1 MITIRD
7 GAPADEFF
15 LKEMTYQAIYS
26 PKGGG
31 FLPRKILEEPA
42 IRRYYADFGRE
53 GDLAFVALSDGEAV
67 GAVWIRFATAESK
80 GYGFV
85 REDVPELT
93 LAVLPAFRGCGI
105 GTALLEQMLTWL
117 QATGV
122 VAVSLSVSRSNP
134 VRKLYER
141 KGFRIVKK
149 QRNSCTMLVEL
160 TCLYKG
166 TFS

>member
-42 IRRYYADFGRE
+42 IRRYYADFGRA
-53 GDLAFVALSDGEAV
+53 GDWAFVALSDGEAV
-67 GAVWIRFATAESK
+67 GAVWIRFATAAPK

-85 REDVPELT
+85 RADVPELM
-93 LAVLPAFRGCGI
+93 LAVLPALRGHGI
-105 GTALLEQMLTWL
+105 GTALLDRMLSHL
-117 QATGV
+117 RATDLE
-122 VAVSLSVSRSNP
+122 AVSLSVARPNP
-134 VRKLYER
+134 VCKLYER
-141 KGFRIVKK
+141 HGFRIVKK
-149 QRNSCTMLVEL
+149 QRNSCTMLLEL
-160 TCLYKG
+160 KMKIG
-166 TFS
+166 

>member
-42 IRRYYADFGRE
+42 IRRYYAEFGRE

-67 GAVWIRFATAESK
+67 GAVWIRYATGAPK

-85 REDVPELT
+85 SADIPELM
-93 LAVLPAFRGCGI
+93 LAVLPAMRGRGI
-105 GTALLEQMLTWL
+105 GTALLERLLTHL
-117 QATGV
+117 RLAELE
-122 VAVSLSVSRSNP
+122 AVSLSVARSNP
-134 VRKLYER
+134 ARRLYER
-141 KGFRIVKK
+141 QGFRTVKK
-149 QRNSCTMLVEL
+149 QRNSCTMLIEL
-160 TCLYKG
+160 I
-166 TFS
+166 